1 MLLDWGVQFW
11 DLFASE
17 RRNIMLTDCHTHECR
32 PEKDLFCLGTRAR
45 LYKGQ
50 LMLSNRWMAIHQISD
65 SKMYSIVHWIEIH
78 LLDGVIW
85 PSATLAWAKIWPQ
98 DSTFS
103 GCFFCLIHYYS
114 ANNCHCLCYHDLIFL
129 LFDYTVYLILIFS
142 YFTNPFL
149 ALYCVIVLS
158 VLVNSLGFSWP
169 KQLFKLLVIC
179 FINQLILNRE
189 GYTDIER
196 GYYNL
201 DNFPVAYLVAA
212 YWVFGQVLFW
222 VPLLQ
227 LAKIQ
232 KFLWIDFLPFIWT
245 PAEIFPISY

>member
-1 MLLDWGVQFW
+1 MTTKFSELTFTEKVSQTERRIAVKVLEWEGEIYLLSMLIPALQAFSELLKSLLLVVCMLLDWGVQFW

-103 GCFFCLIHYYS
+103 GCF
-114 ANNCHCLCYHDLIFL
+114 
-129 LFDYTVYLILIFS
+129 
-142 YFTNPFL
+142 
-149 ALYCVIVLS
+149 LS
-158 VLVNSLGFSWP
+158 NSSL
-169 KQLFKLLVIC
+169 
-179 FINQLILNRE
+179 
-189 GYTDIER
+189 
-196 GYYNL
+196 
-201 DNFPVAYLVAA
+201 
-212 YWVFGQVLFW
+212 
-222 VPLLQ
+222 
-227 LAKIQ
+227 
-232 KFLWIDFLPFIWT
+232 
-245 PAEIFPISY
+245 

>member
-1 MLLDWGVQFW
+1 MALS
-11 DLFASE
+11 DLQQ
-17 RRNIMLTDCHTHECR
+17 LG
-32 PEKDLFCLGTRAR
+32 PEPESG
-45 LYKGQ
+45 
-50 LMLSNRWMAIHQISD
+50 H
-65 SKMYSIVHWIEIH
+65 
-78 LLDGVIW
+78 
-85 PSATLAWAKIWPQ
+85 KIWLFPV
-98 DSTFS
+98 
-103 GCFFCLIHYYS
+103 FFCLIHYYS

-169 KQLFKLLVIC
+169 KQLFKLLVFC

-196 GYYNL
+196 PYYNL
-201 DNFPVAYLVAA
+201 DNFPVAHLVAA

-222 VPLLQ
+222 VPLLKP
-227 LAKIQ
+227 AKIQ
-232 KFLWIDFLPFIWT
+232 KFVWIDFLPCIWT
-245 PAEIFPISY
+245 QRYSWYLAHLFFLSIL

>member
-65 SKMYSIVHWIEIH
+65 SKMYSIVHWMEIH

-158 VLVNSLGFSWP
+158 VLVNSLGFSWS
-169 KQLFKLLVIC
+169 KQLF
-179 FINQLILNRE
+179 
-189 GYTDIER
+189 
-196 GYYNL
+196 
-201 DNFPVAYLVAA
+201 
-212 YWVFGQVLFW
+212 
-222 VPLLQ
+222 
-227 LAKIQ
+227 
-232 KFLWIDFLPFIWT
+232 
-245 PAEIFPISY
+245 

>member
-1 MLLDWGVQFW
+1 MALS
-11 DLFASE
+11 DLQQ
-17 RRNIMLTDCHTHECR
+17 LG
-32 PEKDLFCLGTRAR
+32 PEPESGHKIQLF
-45 LYKGQ
+45 Q
-50 LMLSNRWMAIHQISD
+50 
-65 SKMYSIVHWIEIH
+65 V
-78 LLDGVIW
+78 V
-85 PSATLAWAKIWPQ
+85 
-98 DSTFS
+98 
-103 GCFFCLIHYYS
+103 FCLIHYYS

-158 VLVNSLGFSWP
+158 VLANSLGFSWP
-169 KQLFKLLVIC
+169 NKLFKLLVFC

-201 DNFPVAYLVAA
+201 DNFPVAHLVAA
-212 YWVFGQVLFW
+212 YWVFGQDLFW

-227 LAKIQ
+227 PAKIQ
-232 KFLWIDFLPFIWT
+232 KFVWIDFLPCIWT